1 MENSSNKSADADYD
15 ENLYVSEDY
24 LNLHTNSHC
33 VYYCKSDLCHALSST
48 LTDMLTVLVSLPMR
62 HTGR

>member
-24 LNLHTNSHC
+24 LNLHTKSCC
-33 VYYCKSDLCHALSST
+33 VYILL
-48 LTDMLTVLVSLPMR
+48 
-62 HTGR
+62 